1 MRVCE
6 KPYKMKHPF
15 RILLISLCIALG
27 TVLRAEPLSEQA
39 RISLLTCT
47 PGEELYAR
55 YGHTAIRVCDS
66 VNDLDVVFNYGI
78 FDFNTDHFYWKF
90 VRGETWYE
98 LGASPYRWF
107 MREYDYYQRPVYEQ
121 VLNLN
126 AEQREA
132 LWQALVENY
141 RPENRQYLY
150 NFVFDNCAT
159 RPFHM
164 IDRIFCGN
172 NAEGSWSEYK
182 GAEGQTYRRFIQHY
196 TPKGSWADF
205 GINLVFGPKA
215 DQPMYGEERL
225 FLPEE
230 LMFYLSQARTA
241 DAVMVSSE
249 HIAPFE
255 IQPVPWYKTW
265 YLGIVLYFI
274 FICLISLYDRKRQ
287 RWSWWV
293 ELVAGIPYLL
303 LLLIVTFLTFF
314 SCHPLVG
321 FGWRLLILPLTHL
334 CARFI
339 YILR

>member
-1 MRVCE
+1 MWH
-6 KPYKMKHPF
+6 KF
-15 RILLISLCIALG
+15 RTYGLFLCLLLTWNVQAQ
-27 TVLRAEPLSEQA
+27 TLSENA
-39 RISLLTCT
+39 RVSLLTCT

-66 VNDLDVVFNYGI
+66 INDLDVVFNYGI
-78 FDFNTDHFYWKF
+78 FDFNVDHFYWKF
-90 VRGETWYE
+90 VKGETWYE
-98 LGASPYRWF
+98 LGATPYWWF
-107 MREYDYYQRPVYEQ
+107 MREYEETHRPVYEQ
-121 VLNLN
+121 VLNFTP
-126 AEQREA
+126 EQNEA
-132 LWQALVENY
+132 LWQALLENY
-141 RPENRQYLY
+141 RPENRKYLY

-159 RPFHM
+159 RPYYL
-164 IDRIFCGN
+164 INRIFCGN
-172 NAEGSWSEYK
+172 NAEGSWSKYE

-205 GINLVFGPKA
+205 GINLLFGPRA
-215 DQPMYGEERL
+215 DQAMHGEERL

-230 LMFYLSQARTA
+230 LMFYISQARTA
-241 DAVMVSSE
+241 NTVLVKSE

-265 YLGIVLYFI
+265 YVGLVLYFI
-274 FICLISLYDRKRQ
+274 LICLISLYDRKRQ

-293 ELVAGIPYLL
+293 ELVAGIPYG
-303 LLLIVTFLTFF
+303 LLILIVIFLTFF

-321 FGWRLLILPLTHL
+321 FGWRLFIIPLTHL

>member
-1 MRVCE
+1 MLSRLRTYVLICILFVC
-6 KPYKMKHPF
+6 
-15 RILLISLCIALG
+15 LG
-27 TVLRAEPLSEQA
+27 AQAASLSEDA

-47 PGEELYAR
+47 PGDELYAR

-66 VNDLDVVFNYGI
+66 INELDIVFNYGI

-90 VRGETWYE
+90 VKGETWYE
-98 LGASPYRWF
+98 LGATPYWWF
-107 MREYDYYQRPVYEQ
+107 MQEYEEEQRPVYEQ

-132 LWQALVENY
+132 LWQALVVNY
-141 RPENRQYLY
+141 QPENRKYLY

-164 IDRIFCGN
+164 INRIFCGN
-172 NAEGSWSEYK
+172 NAASSSSAYE
-182 GAEGQTYRRFIQHY
+182 GAEGETYRRFIQHY
-196 TPKGSWADF
+196 TPRGSWADF
-205 GINLVFGPKA
+205 GINLVFGSKA
-215 DQPMYGEERL
+215 DQPMHGEERL

-230 LMFYLSQARTA
+230 LMFYLSQACTA
-241 DAVMVSSE
+241 DVRMVSSE

-265 YLGIVLYFI
+265 YLGLVLYFVC
-274 FICLISLYDRKRQ
+274 ICLISLYDRKRQ
-287 RWSWWV
+287 GWSWWV

-303 LLLIVTFLTFF
+303 LICIVTFLTFF

-321 FGWRLLILPLTHL
+321 FGWRLLIIPLTHL
-334 CARFI
+334 CARLI
-339 YILR
+339 YIIR